1 MGPKEV
7 ATELVLSSL
16 FFLSCFYCFVPI
28 LLSGNVGWW
37 QCLCLSQCHAF
48 LLLNNIPSCIIFCV
62 SIHCFEGHWVTS
74 TFWLLWLMLL

>member
-16 FFLSCFYCFVPI
+16 FFFWSCFYCLVPI

-37 QCLCLSQCHAF
+37 QCLCLSQFHAF
-48 LLLNNIPSCIIFCV
+48 LLLNNMYV
-62 SIHCFEGHWVTS
+62 
-74 TFWLLWLMLL
+74 LLTPYFLCPFMF